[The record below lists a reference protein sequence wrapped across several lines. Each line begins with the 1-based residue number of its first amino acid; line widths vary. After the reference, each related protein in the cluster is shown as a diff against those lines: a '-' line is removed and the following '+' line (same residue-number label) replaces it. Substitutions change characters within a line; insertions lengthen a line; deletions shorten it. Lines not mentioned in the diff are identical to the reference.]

1 MSLPLL
7 VVVRVV
13 VTVVLA
19 LLTVAALLVLLLV
32 LLLMAAFLE
41 LVLSFA
47 THEGAGKSTDDA
59 VTGLV
64 SKQTT
69 AESAGYRTHKTAI
82 ALLACSWV
90 GGAILVMLL
99 SCVRVVGILRWGV
112 LVVGSLLRE
121 LVRWVALRVLTAV
134 RLSAHYLIYHIT
146 ETQDPLLCLV
156 LRRGRSTVLRLA
168 ILAVLESTVGWST
181 ILLVV
186 LVVAILVVAV
196 LRWRRS
202 LLVTALLVASISLLW
217 GLVAVLAL
225 VLVLISVRV

>member
-19 LLTVAALLVLLLV
+19 LLTVVSLLILLLV

-90 GGAILVMLL
+90 GGTILVMLL

-121 LVRWVALRVLTAV
+121 LVRWVALRVLTV
-134 RLSAHYLIYHIT
+134 
-146 ETQDPLLCLV
+146 CLV

-202 LLVTALLVASISLLW
+202 LLVAALLVASISLLW